1 MSSDLPEERLHQGEP
16 DRPIGSENL
25 EPTADNQPNIA
36 VQADND
42 DRFQCRACGYTYNP
56 SKGDPTSKIIAG
68 TPFTVLPIVWKCPTC
83 GAKKSLF
90 INIGTVN
97 EAAGFKANQRY
108 GLGVNTLTQ
117 GQKSLLIF
125 GGMGLGILLLLSLY
139 SLN

>member
-1 MSSDLPEERLHQGEP
+1 MSSDLQEEP
-16 DRPIGSENL
+16 DRPSSSEKL
-25 EPTADNQPNIA
+25 EPTIDAKPSTS
-36 VQADND
+36 VQADDD

-56 SKGDPTSKIIAG
+56 DKGDPTRKIIAG
-68 TPFTVLPIVWKCPTC
+68 TPFTVLPTTWKCPTC

-90 INIGTVN
+90 SNIGTIN
-97 EAAGFKANQRY
+97 ESAGFKANQRY